1 MKPLRAWGAVTGGV
15 LAALAV
21 NLCGWCSSAV
31 LDACMPSRRATDV
44 LETARSARM
53 AHLAAWNAISAWQKS
68 QVEELH
74 DRMRPSDDA
83 LIERTEGV
91 LLVDRGTDSR
101 LMRSALAYTNGSSS
115 FLGLCTAINPRY
127 CFELTKENLESHW
140 KVAKVHTLG
149 KEEPDLGKLS
159 FWNPLTRPSRQT
171 QSGCPSYGVI
181 GLGGAVLIGVEMFQ
195 KPETFVLE
203 SARWTD
209 EGHAELHFIHHHP
222 ELLAGPWAEGKHRP
236 APVKSRL
243 VLARDQEFM
252 PLEFV
257 QTASVNG
264 LEHEYRVTC
273 ERQLKDRLPTTER
286 VSRRWIIRE
295 GGELRQDT
303 ETIVTSSFT
312 YGPIPVSQ
320 FTLSAYGFPEPFG
333 IEWERPTPWW
343 LYALISA
350 GVLFIVTVIVSFW
363 KRRLAARSAA

>member
-1 MKPLRAWGAVTGGV
+1 MFASLALLVLVLGDASSDAVV
-15 LAALAV
+15 DAV
-21 NLCGWCSSAV
+21 RSSYEQHQV
-31 LDACMPSRRATDV
+31 
-44 LETARSARM
+44 
-53 AHLAAWNAISAWQKS
+53 AWNELSGWGRAMTTEIFDRTKAGSSQLFNRTRSLQK
-68 QVEELH
+68 
-74 DRMRPSDDA
+74 
-83 LIERTEGV
+83 
-91 LLVDRGTDSR
+91 VDRASHSHLLQSELEATVAGSR
-101 LMRSALAYTNGSSS
+101 FQN
-115 FLGLCTAINPRY
+115 LCTAINPRY
-127 CFELTKENLESHW
+127 CFELTKRDLEPNW
-140 KVAKVHTLG
+140 KVARVHVLG
-149 KEEPDLGKLS
+149 KEEPDLGKLR
-159 FWNPLTRPSRQT
+159 FANPLSGASRQM
-171 QSGCPSYGVI
+171 QWGCPSFAVV
-181 GLGGAVLIGVEMFQ
+181 GLGSTVLRAVEVFQ
-195 KPETFVLE
+195 NTGTFVLE

-209 EGHAELHFIHHHP
+209 EGHAELLFVHHHP
-222 ELLAGPWAEGKHRP
+222 QMFAGPWAEGKHRP

-333 IEWERPTPWW
+333 IEWDRPTPWW

-363 KRRLAARSAA
+363 KRRLAARQAG